1 MSIYNAVR
9 NLSGQ
14 HNTITIQR
22 AYVKLLGGDYNLAV
36 VLGQLVWL
44 SGLTSRSDGYFYKK
58 YDELA
63 EEVCLTVDQVR
74 YAVTK
79 LKRLLPDVLTTKV
92 KKASGTPTTHYHIDG
107 DLLISKLFTETAGS
121 NTEKGLPNGNGEIT
135 ESSNSNVCSTQSRN
149 GKTPRLKRTRSRMET
164 GKLPNGNG
172 EIPNSL
178 DSVTVPE
185 SITDLH
191 TDHDKQTKSYCQADE
206 LPDDATLE
214 PECASPELSVLKH
227 LNAVTGSN
235 FRDAKGTIGRIKGR
249 LAENYTTDDLLLVVD
264 YLTAKWLNDPKMSD
278 YLRPSTIF
286 GPENCAEYF
295 EMAKKWRAAGR
306 PASVNGK
313 WLRADVQPAGGH
325 WNSAEAWGE
334 TL

>member
-92 KKASGTPTTHYHIDG
+92 KKAAGTPTTHYHIDG
-107 DLLISKLFTETAGS
+107 DLLISKLFTETAGI
-121 NTEKGLPNGNGEIT
+121 NTEKSLPNGNGEIT
-135 ESSNSNVCSTQSRN
+135 ESSNGNAYSTQSRN
-149 GKTPRLKRTRSRMET
+149 GKTPKSKRTPSQMET
-164 GKLPNGNG
+164 GNLPDGNG

-178 DSVTVPE
+178 DSGTVTE

-191 TDHDKQTKSYCQADE
+191 TDHDKQIKSYCQADE
-206 LPDDATLE
+206 LPDVT
-214 PECASPELSVLKH
+214 SPERAVLEH
-227 LNAVTGSN
+227 LNRVTGSS
-235 FRDAKGTIGRIKGR
+235 FRDAKNSTGRIKAR
-249 LAENYTTDDLLLVVD
+249 LAEDYTAEDLLLVVD

-278 YLRPSTIF
+278 YLRPSTLF

-295 EMAKKWRAAGR
+295 SMAKKWRDSGR
-306 PASVNGK
+306 PENVNGK
-313 WLRADVQPAGGH
+313 WVRSAAQPAGGH